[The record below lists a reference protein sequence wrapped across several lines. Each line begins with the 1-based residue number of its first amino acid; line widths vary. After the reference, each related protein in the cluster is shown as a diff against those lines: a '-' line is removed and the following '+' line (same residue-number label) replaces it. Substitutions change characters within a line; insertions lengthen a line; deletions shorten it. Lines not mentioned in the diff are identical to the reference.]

1 MGLRTISQH
10 LPGEPDY
17 ALANGRMFQMVR
29 AALERTGVRLMDIEL
44 ARVADGVDVMSY
56 EKEFAL
62 GAELGAKYAIAS
74 VWSADRDFSRVQFEK
89 MCDLADKYGMKL
101 NLEFVPFSN
110 IPGLTEAL
118 AWMDLMDRPNVQVL
132 VDTLHAHRVKV
143 TPEQLREVA
152 AERFGFVHLCDGP
165 AFIPPVDHPDMVGVA
180 RGGRLYVGEGGIDLA
195 GMLKNIP
202 DPPTIPSSCPTRRRW
217 RSGASWSTPGAAWR
231 PPKPSSRRTRSEE
244 KEARD
249 LLIPGLFGVWSVLTS
264 GQAAAAEL
272 GGRGE
277 QHVGGGVQCRLAGVL
292 DDADDEADAHHLHGD
307 VVGNAEQAARH
318 GNQQQGAPATPEEPQ
333 AAMEATTLSR
343 KAVGKSTEMPR
354 VLAAARGEDR
364 DGDGGPSHVDGGSQG
379 DGDGVLLLVQAQLLA
394 QPQVDRDISGGAAGE
409 EGHDAALLQAAEH
422 QGIGVAPDAQ
432 EDQNGVD
439 DQGHEEHTARQDA
452 EQAAVVHEGGEA
464 GLRYRGEHQTQ
475 DAEGGAADDP
485 ADGGGEGVRQIAQH
499 LLGAVGGVPQGDAED
514 HSPQQHPDIVGLPP

>member
-1 MGLRTISQH
+1 MSKFFSLAYLTLPNTHPVDQIEIAAQCGYEGVGLRTISQH

-202 DPPTIPSSCPTRRRW
+202 DPPYYSIELPNAPGQA
-217 RSGASWSTPGAAWR
+217 GARQALPGDRQHLLRGAPDLKR
-231 PPKPSSRRTRSEE
+231 

-249 LLIPGLFGVWSVLTS
+249 LLIPGLILAFGQS
-264 GQAAAAEL
+264 
-272 GGRGE
+272 
-277 QHVGGGVQCRLAGVL
+277 
-292 DDADDEADAHHLHGD
+292 
-307 VVGNAEQAARH
+307 
-318 GNQQQGAPATPEEPQ
+318 
-333 AAMEATTLSR
+333 
-343 KAVGKSTEMPR
+343 
-354 VLAAARGEDR
+354 
-364 DGDGGPSHVDGGSQG
+364 
-379 DGDGVLLLVQAQLLA
+379 
-394 QPQVDRDISGGAAGE
+394 
-409 EGHDAALLQAAEH
+409 
-422 QGIGVAPDAQ
+422 
-432 EDQNGVD
+432 
-439 DQGHEEHTARQDA
+439 
-452 EQAAVVHEGGEA
+452 
-464 GLRYRGEHQTQ
+464 
-475 DAEGGAADDP
+475 
-485 ADGGGEGVRQIAQH
+485 
-499 LLGAVGGVPQGDAED
+499 
-514 HSPQQHPDIVGLPP
+514 

>member
-1 MGLRTISQH
+1 MSKFFSLAYLTLPNTHPVDQIEIAAQCGYEGVGLRTISQH

-56 EKEFAL
+56 KKEFAL

-202 DPPTIPSSCPTRRRW
+202 DPPYYSIELPN
-217 RSGASWSTPGAAWR
+217 
-231 PPKPSSRRTRSEE
+231 
-244 KEARD
+244 
-249 LLIPGLFGVWSVLTS
+249 
-264 GQAAAAEL
+264 AAEVAI
-272 GGRGE
+272 RGKLE
-277 QHVGGGVQCRLAGVL
+277 HARRCLETAKTFF
-292 DDADDEADAHHLHGD
+292 AAH
-307 VVGNAEQAARH
+307 
-318 GNQQQGAPATPEEPQ
+318 
-333 AAMEATTLSR
+333 
-343 KAVGKSTEMPR
+343 
-354 VLAAARGEDR
+354 
-364 DGDGGPSHVDGGSQG
+364 
-379 DGDGVLLLVQAQLLA
+379 
-394 QPQVDRDISGGAAGE
+394 
-409 EGHDAALLQAAEH
+409 
-422 QGIGVAPDAQ
+422 
-432 EDQNGVD
+432 
-439 DQGHEEHTARQDA
+439 
-452 EQAAVVHEGGEA
+452 
-464 GLRYRGEHQTQ
+464 
-475 DAEGGAADDP
+475 
-485 ADGGGEGVRQIAQH
+485 QI
-499 LLGAVGGVPQGDAED
+499 
-514 HSPQQHPDIVGLPP
+514 